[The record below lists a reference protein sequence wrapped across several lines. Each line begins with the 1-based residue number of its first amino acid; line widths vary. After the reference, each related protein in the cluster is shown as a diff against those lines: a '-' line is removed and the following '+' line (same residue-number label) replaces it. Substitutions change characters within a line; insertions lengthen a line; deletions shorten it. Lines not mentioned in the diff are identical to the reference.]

1 MTQSNVLPKI
11 QEIVSQVNT
20 KRDVLDDYKQK
31 LDTAKVELEQAK
43 ADRKASF
50 TFETDTKVVELES
63 FISRIERRYT
73 ELKQSFEIDL
83 PVNLRE
89 VEKLYNDYVSEKW
102 ATDTGV
108 KELTQQTLESFKST
122 INLLNQYT
130 SKPSEINKQ
139 ALSEVVNDEFKRA
152 FSGEMTFI
160 GANNYSLATAIPIN
174 NTTYQ
179 DLYSAGRKLGI
190 ELK

>member
-73 ELKQSFEIDL
+73 ELKQSFKIDL
-83 PVNLRE
+83 TVKLRE

-122 INLLNQYT
+122 INLLDQYT